1 MPRKGSNGP
10 YGVGRDVTRLLKGA
24 LLQQGMTQKRL
35 AFNAGI
41 SESQISRIFSFE
53 KEMTIDQCEDLC
65 VALGVSIADIFDLAI
80 DERVWGREGEFTVGG
95 FLVAE
100 DPLSKMER
108 YELRRESAQQERWT
122 RLEILQGG
130 KSDDFAADSS
140 PDEPEEGD
148 EGFGE
153 GP

>member
-10 YGVGRDVTRLLKGA
+10 YSVGRDVTRLLKGA
-24 LLQQGMTQKRL
+24 LIQRGMTQRQL
-35 AFNAGI
+35 AFHAGI
-41 SESQISRIFSFE
+41 SESQVSRILSFE

-65 VALGVSIADIFDLAI
+65 IALSLSIADVFDLAI
-80 DERVWGREGEFTVGG
+80 DERVWGREGEFIVDG

-100 DPLSKMER
+100 DPLDAMGR
-108 YELRRESAQQERWT
+108 YELRRESAQRNGQA

-130 KSDDFAADSS
+130 KSDAYAADSS

>member
-1 MPRKGSNGP
+1 
-10 YGVGRDVTRLLKGA
+10 
-24 LLQQGMTQKRL
+24 
-35 AFNAGI
+35 
-41 SESQISRIFSFE
+41 
-53 KEMTIDQCEDLC
+53 MTIDQCEDLC
-65 VALGVSIADIFDLAI
+65 VALGVSIADLFDLAI
-80 DERVWGREGEFTVGG
+80 DERVWGREGEFTVDG

-100 DPLSKMER
+100 DPLSRMER
-108 YELRRESAQQERWT
+108 YELRRESAQQEHWT

-130 KSDDFAADSS
+130 KSDAFAADSS